1 MGRWVFPGAASFLQ
15 KRRVRLGAQTGG
27 ARLGASRGGGLAR
40 GLVRVR
46 LWPSCPRTGT
56 VCVCLGGAVHV
67 YMCVGTCVTVDSCFH
82 VCKLCVGA
90 TLQGTRV
97 RLYPTHV
104 CVYLFTWADLLR
116 AVCVCVCVCPC
127 VWLSM
132 CGACDSYAFVCLCT
146 CVCSSRM
153 TVWIHM
159 CLSQHVWG

>member
-67 YMCVGTCVTVDSCFH
+67 YMCVGTCVTMDSCFH

-116 AVCVCVCVCPC
+116 AVCVCVCVSLC
-127 VWLSM
+127 V
-132 CGACDSYAFVCLCT
+132 A
-146 CVCSSRM
+146 
-153 TVWIHM
+153 
-159 CLSQHVWG
+159 